1 MKVLLINGS
10 PHEKGNTYV
19 ALHEMEKVFSQE
31 GVETELLHVGGKSIR
46 GCLPAALVPK
56 RASAYLTMQSTSL
69 HRNLK
74 HATEWLL
81 EARFIT
87 LLQMRR

>member
-10 PHEKGNTYV
+10 PHAKGNTYV

-46 GCLPAALVPK
+46 GCIAC
-56 RASAYLTMQSTSL
+56 RACGKTGQ
-69 HRNLK
+69 
-74 HATEWLL
+74 
-81 EARFIT
+81 
-87 LLQMRR
+87 